1 MYLWTLVNK
10 KDQSKNIANIQLS
23 KFSKNKNTLL
33 NHITRLIKKFNIPT
47 AHIDLQDV
55 SKGKWKSTVLKYLR
69 KYGNNHC
76 TTKEQNLQ
84 N

>member
-1 MYLWTLVNK
+1 MYLWILVTK

-33 NHITRLIKKFNIPT
+33 KHIAGLIKKFNIPT
-47 AHIDLQDV
+47 AHIDLQDI
-55 SKGKWKSTVLKYLR
+55 SKGKSKSTVLKHLR

-76 TTKEQNLQ
+76 ITKE
-84 N
+84 